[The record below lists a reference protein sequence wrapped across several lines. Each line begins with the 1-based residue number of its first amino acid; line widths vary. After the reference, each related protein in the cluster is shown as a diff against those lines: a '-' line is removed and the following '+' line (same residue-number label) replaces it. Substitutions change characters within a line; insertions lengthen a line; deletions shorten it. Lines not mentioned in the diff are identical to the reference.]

1 MSVDARQLKGGI
13 VDIFIPTPP
22 RSSQICDFCGQLR
35 PTRIYR
41 TTTGPN
47 TEIGSIPVT
56 PHYKLTHM
64 DADGLWASCE
74 ECGSLIDKDDM
85 EGLVK
90 RSVDGIL
97 KKNKMHPRNRSW
109 AIETCRSVQTGFWIG
124 KVSGY
129 QRIEE

>member
-1 MSVDARQLKGGI
+1 M
-13 VDIFIPTPP
+13 DIFIPTPP
-22 RSSQICDFCGQLR
+22 RTQQVCDFCGQLR

-47 TEIGSIPVT
+47 TEMGSMSFGDYGLP
-56 PHYKLTHM
+56 PNYKLTHM

-85 EGLVK
+85 EGLVT
-90 RSVDGIL
+90 RSADGLL
-97 KKNKMHPRNRSW
+97 KKNKMHPRERSW
-109 AIETCRSVQTGFWIG
+109 IIETCRSVQTGFWLG

-129 QRIEE
+129 QCIKE

>member
-1 MSVDARQLKGGI
+1 MVDLNRKDGLPM
-13 VDIFIPTPP
+13 DIYIPTPP
-22 RSSQICDFCGQLR
+22 PEKCICDFCGQLR

-47 TEIGSIPVT
+47 TEMGSIPVT
-56 PHYKLTHM
+56 PGFKLTHM
-64 DADGLWASCE
+64 DADGLWASCK

-85 EGLVK
+85 EGLVT
-90 RSVDGIL
+90 SSADGLL
-97 KKNKMHPRNRSW
+97 KKNKMHPRERSW
-109 AIETCRSVQTGFWIG
+109 IIETCRSVQTGFWLG

>member
-1 MSVDARQLKGGI
+1 M
-13 VDIFIPTPP
+13 DIFIPTPP

-47 TEIGSIPVT
+47 TEMGSMSFGAYGLP
-56 PHYKLTHM
+56 PNYKLTHM

-85 EGLVK
+85 EGLVR
-90 RSVDGIL
+90 RSADGIL
-97 KKNKMHPRNRSW
+97 KKNKMHHRERSW
-109 AIETCRSVQTGFWIG
+109 IIEICRSVQTGFWIG